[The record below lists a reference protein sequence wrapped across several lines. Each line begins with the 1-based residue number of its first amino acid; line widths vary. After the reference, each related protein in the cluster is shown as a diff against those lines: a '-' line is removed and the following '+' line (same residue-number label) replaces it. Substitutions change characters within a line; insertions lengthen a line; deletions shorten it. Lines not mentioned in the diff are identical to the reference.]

1 MLNILFGIGLEDWR
15 LILGEGT
22 AEYNMAVDEAI
33 LTLNNLRPRANV
45 LRLYVFKP
53 SAITIGYFQKV
64 YETVNVE
71 YANRNSIPIVRRITG
86 GGAVYHDEYGE
97 ITYSVVAK
105 VGDIDFDVQ
114 ESYRKICSGILY
126 ALNFLGLDG
135 RFEPVNDVTINGRKV
150 SGSAQIRKGNTL
162 LQHGTLMYDTDISK
176 IEKLLLVPKDKLI
189 THGVKTIYDRVTT
202 LSREKGTKISKQ
214 EVINALVKGFE
225 KAFNIKLYIDSLND
239 EENSLV
245 RELVKKYGRREWNF
259 RW

>member
-1 MLNILFGIGLEDWR
+1 MNGLENWR
-15 LILGEGT
+15 LILNEGT

-71 YANRNSIPIVRRITG
+71 YAVSNKIPIVRRITG
-86 GGAVYHDEYGE
+86 GGAVYHDENGE
-97 ITYSVVAK
+97 ITYSIVAD
-105 VGDIDFDVQ
+105 VGSVDFDVQ

-135 RFEPVNDVTINGRKV
+135 RFEPVNDVTVNGKKV
-150 SGSAQIRKGNTL
+150 SGSAQIRKGNVL

-176 IEKLLLVPKDKLI
+176 IEKLLLVPKDKLAA
-189 THGVKTIYDRVTT
+189 HSAKTIYDRVTT
-202 LSREKGTKISKQ
+202 LSREKGSKISKQ
-214 EVINALVKGFE
+214 EVINALIKGFE
-225 KAFNIKLYIDSLND
+225 KAFNIKPYEDTLDD
-239 EENSLV
+239 EEKNLV
-245 RELVKKYGRREWNF
+245 KELVKKYGQRNWNF